1 MIMNMNN
8 IRRPAFKAYV
18 FLWYV
23 FYISLRIILRLL
35 LGKKRRQYVQDLL
48 GLHYSRGFNILY
60 GDLGVF
66 HTYEPHVQ
74 KIIKRHLKNGGV
86 FIDVGAYIGFFSK
99 YAHKLVRKKGGLIIA
114 IEPDPYNY
122 AVLREQIPKDVKI
135 VNVAIWTENKALKF
149 RLGRPHYSTK
159 HKISSRISDAGSL
172 VSTPLHEERKL
183 LLDEYITVDGIR
195 LDTLIRQFG
204 LNSVDLVKMDIE
216 GAEYHILT
224 DPDLDLAPVKAM
236 IIEVHYP
243 FTSPQ
248 NKAIISSLKS
258 KGFQLYPF
266 LGPDKLR
273 YHLYAIKPDK
283 LKNHKMTIND

>member
-1 MIMNMNN
+1 MKPTIVLDTSN

-18 FLWYV
+18 FLWYI
-23 FYISLRIILRLL
+23 FYVSLRIILRLL
-35 LGKKRRQYVQDLL
+35 LGRKRRKYVQDLL
-48 GLHYSRGFNILY
+48 GLHYGRSFNILY
-60 GDLGVF
+60 GDLGIL
-66 HTYEPHVQ
+66 HPYEPHVQ

-86 FIDVGAYIGFFSK
+86 FIDVGAYLGFFSN
-99 YAHKLVRKKGGLIIA
+99 YAYKLVRKKGGLIIA

-122 AVLREQIPKDVKI
+122 AILCEQVPKDVKI
-135 VNVAIWTENKALKF
+135 VNAAIWTENKALKF
-149 RLGRPHYSTK
+149 RLGAPKSTK
-159 HKISSRISDAGSL
+159 HKISGRISDSGSL
-172 VSTPLHEERKL
+172 VSTPLHEERRL
-183 LLDEYITVDGIR
+183 LSNECIIVDGIR

-204 LNSVDLVKMDIE
+204 LNSVDLVKVDIE

-248 NKAIISSLKS
+248 NKAIISSLKG

-273 YHLYAIKPDK
+273 YHLYATKPNM
-283 LKNHKMTIND
+283 LS